1 MICFN
6 RYTLMCT
13 CISAVVAQA
22 QVLAEKAEEQLAVPL
37 DAGLDEEEGLQDE
50 DEMYKNL
57 LAAAPAQAPA
67 QRDKQHVP
75 RQLPPPA

>member
-1 MICFN
+1 MSP
-6 RYTLMCT
+6 

-37 DAGLDEEEGLQDE
+37 DAGLDEEEYIQDE

-57 LAAAPAQAPA
+57 LAAAPAQ
-67 QRDKQHVP
+67 RDKQHVP
-75 RQLPPPA
+75 RQLPPA